1 MVGNAIVT
9 LTQFMWSWTTQT
21 DVTCG
26 LLLICLPLQ
35 VILISFLRDLSINLG
50 GSCCGYALVTP
61 SVLRRFVGYSTLDVL
76 SEDVIFCYIYK

>member
-1 MVGNAIVT
+1 MLLVHCIHIV
-9 LTQFMWSWTTQT
+9 
-21 DVTCG
+21 VTYCADGGG